1 MINIYVLLEWC
12 ITSSLLILA
21 VIAIR
26 ILTKNKISPLLRYS
40 LWLVVLVRLLI
51 PFNPLESMFSV
62 MNIAE
67 PVIDSATPIRSVI
80 DIHKNTGP
88 VLYFSGSA
96 PS

>member
-26 ILTKNKISPLLRYS
+26 ILTKNKISPLLRYG

-51 PFNPLESMFSV
+51 HIVGAQAMYYLYDFL
-62 MNIAE
+62 
-67 PVIDSATPIRSVI
+67 IRPSRSR
-80 DIHKNTGP
+80 
-88 VLYFSGSA
+88 YA
-96 PS
+96 PR